1 MVATSS
7 FFGPDW
13 RREIRSVVASLS
25 RAQPHGRY
33 RGGCVPDRHV
43 VATIQM
49 DLSVYSVVREALVN
63 LGAIE
68 VVRGRFGNEDCLS
81 LTGRGEALLLGA
93 HERKRRSR

>member
-25 RAQPHGRY
+25 RAQSHGRY

-68 VVRGRFGNEDCLS
+68 VVRVGNEDCLS

-93 HERKRRSR
+93 HERRGRSR